1 MLDAFLSPP
10 LFLPSAIS
18 AAVCFGAGA
27 FFSRVWIGLLFA
39 EIFSIL
45 GLAFI
50 YVIGGSLLNDELSV
64 PSFMA
69 HFYFSLTHAF
79 ALTLLS
85 CLVFGGQLTRKLL
98 RRRHA

>member
-18 AAVCFGAGA
+18 VAACFGAGA
-27 FFSRVWIGLLFA
+27 LFSRVWIGLLFA

-45 GLAFI
+45 GLAFV

-64 PSFMA
+64 SSFMV
-69 HFYFSLTHAF
+69 HSYFSLTHAF
-79 ALTLLS
+79 AVALLS
-85 CLVFGGQLTRKLL
+85 GLVFGGQLTRKLL